1 MSALDDMTVFRE
13 YEPHELGRDGYPAE
27 WHRLTDPEHTHLL
40 DAADLVLPGGIKDVV
55 RALAGNRCV
64 RCGHPYR
71 VGFASAKGEWSPCDM
86 RCTHGAPTRWRR
98 RGDTEWRTNGERC
111 AADSIPHGISRGFE
125 IEAQWRILTVHHLD
139 GAKANC
145 RWWNLCPLDQR
156 CHLEIQGKVRM
167 DRRWLREHSPWFRP
181 YVAGYYA
188 WTFLGEDLSREQV
201 EARLDELLALE
212 DRQLALTDEAR
223 P

>member
-1 MSALDDMTVFRE
+1 MAQATEALFRAYSPAE
-13 YEPHELGRDGYPAE
+13 CVGRDGYPPE
-27 WHRLTDPEHTHLL
+27 WHTT
-40 DAADLVLPGGIKDVV
+40 IKHAV
-55 RALAGNRCV
+55 REQAGDRCV
-64 RCGHPYR
+64 RCLHPY
-71 VGFASAKGEWSPCDM
+71 AKGAGQWSQCDD
-86 RCTHGAPTRWRR
+86 RCTHDGPLRLRYATEIGPSFPVLSAGFTARDVVAIYAPHATV
-98 RGDTEWRTNGERC
+98 E
-111 AADSIPHGISRGFE
+111 AA
-125 IEAQWRILTVHHLD
+125 WRILTVHHLD
-139 GAKANC
+139 GDKGNC
-145 RWWNLCPLDQR
+145 RWWNLVALDQR